1 MTIEQIAL
9 VTSVVLVVFFAII
22 AFSIIWL
29 KARKMRKDL
38 LSSRMETDQK
48 GIDLIL
54 NRKDIGEL
62 FFDLKKMS
70 KNPLDDLYVEF
81 TINTIVRNDFKIG
94 LYLGQ
99 TSGYEP
105 LTFSNKAKMN
115 FDLLENNL
123 DEFTYKNL
131 LNARKDLIFKVTKL
145 EKISLEKQYDVIIFN
160 DDSKDLRDLYG
171 NYFKNLRKN
180 GLILIY
186 DINKNKKIKKNL
198 INHLKLVNGYFEE
211 MKIGNGIFLITKR

>member
-115 FDLLENNL
+115 FDLLKNNL

>member
-70 KNPLDDLYVEF
+70 ENPLDDLYVEF